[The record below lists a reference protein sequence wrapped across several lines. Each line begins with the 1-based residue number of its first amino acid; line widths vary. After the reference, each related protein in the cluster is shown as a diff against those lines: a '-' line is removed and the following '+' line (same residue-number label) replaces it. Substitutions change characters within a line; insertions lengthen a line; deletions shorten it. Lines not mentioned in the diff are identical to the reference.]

1 MHWKRSYTAS
11 ITNGYSTGNEQMGI
25 YPRATG
31 STARRIALNTYTIN
45 LAKSKIPS
53 ASQKNASPLSG
64 LRFTHSMGVDHR

>member
-11 ITNGYSTGNEQMGI
+11 ITNRFSTGNEQMGI
-25 YPRATG
+25 YSRATG
-31 STARRIALNTYTIN
+31 STARTIALKNYTIN
-45 LAKSKIPS
+45 LAKSNIPS

>member
-1 MHWKRSYTAS
+1 MHWKRSHTDS
-11 ITNGYSTGNEQMGI
+11 ITNRFSTGNEQMGI

-45 LAKSKIPS
+45 LVTSNIPS
-53 ASQKNASPLSG
+53 ASQRNASSLSG